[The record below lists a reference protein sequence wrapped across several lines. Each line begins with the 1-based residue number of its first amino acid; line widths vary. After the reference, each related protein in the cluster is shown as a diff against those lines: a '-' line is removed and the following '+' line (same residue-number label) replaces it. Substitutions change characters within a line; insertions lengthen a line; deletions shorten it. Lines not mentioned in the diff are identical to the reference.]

1 MYILRLNVE
10 VFLERLTAFKDKNEQ
25 AFVKY
30 IILIEKKMTT
40 LKSTSEINS
49 GEKSRDTEDFKN
61 FIEIFSLEFS

>member
-49 GEKSRDTEDFKN
+49 GEKSRDTEDLKN

>member
-40 LKSTSEINS
+40 LQSTSEINS
-49 GEKSRDTEDFKN
+49 EEKSRDTDDFKN
-61 FIEIFSLEFS
+61 FIDIFSLEFS